1 MNKAKNEL
9 SKKVSRND
17 LSKINELPQK
27 DSMTTKPTWKQ
38 RIQETGEVFMCS
50 PLLLEAE
57 GSNGGLVPLVICCVL
72 TFYLFGVT
80 GSKKT
85 K

>member
-1 MNKAKNEL
+1 MHRP
-9 SKKVSRND
+9 KKISSEND
-17 LSKINELPQK
+17 LEKSPLPQK
-27 DSMTTKPTWKQ
+27 DSLSACQSWKQ
-38 RIQETGEVFMCS
+38 RIQETGGTLMCS
-50 PLLLEAE
+50 PLLLEAD
-57 GSNGGLVPLVICCVL
+57 GNGGLVPLVICCVL